1 MRRRSAR
8 REIASNSF
16 AADFLIRSLYF
27 ATSLQI
33 LNDVFEG
40 EIGFFLSA
48 FKCGDVL
55 GILCQRFP
63 DRIVDQLGHT
73 AIRFRSL
80 EPQSSVDMRIE
91 VDSRAFLRRISH
103 SGTIAL
109 QRYNV
114 NARNDQVRRRH
125 DRCSLEAISGTVA
138 EVVGGWRNYGHCP
151 QSSPL
156 SLHLR
161 S

>member
-1 MRRRSAR
+1 
-8 REIASNSF
+8 
-16 AADFLIRSLYF
+16 
-27 ATSLQI
+27 
-33 LNDVFEG
+33 
-40 EIGFFLSA
+40 
-48 FKCGDVL
+48 
-55 GILCQRFP
+55 
-63 DRIVDQLGHT
+63 
-73 AIRFRSL
+73 
-80 EPQSSVDMRIE
+80 VDMRIE

-114 NARNDQVRRRH
+114 NARNNQVRRRH